1 MTFAPEVRRSPV
13 WYVVLAT
20 LEDVRYSRGP
30 HDVQLRGVF
39 RVQVIGNGV
48 GRIVCWKRR
57 DVCLDLQKQ
66 SKEAVSYYHGV
77 EGDLDEH
84 GGE

>member
-1 MTFAPEVRRSPV
+1 M

-20 LEDVRYSRGP
+20 LETVRYSLGP
-30 HDVQLRGVF
+30 CDIQLRGVF

-66 SKEAVSYYHGV
+66 SEEAVSNCHGA

-84 GGE
+84 SGD